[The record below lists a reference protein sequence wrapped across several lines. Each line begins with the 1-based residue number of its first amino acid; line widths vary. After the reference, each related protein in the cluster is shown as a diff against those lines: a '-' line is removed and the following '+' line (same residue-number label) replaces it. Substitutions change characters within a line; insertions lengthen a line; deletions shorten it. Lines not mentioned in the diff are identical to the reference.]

1 MVLNMLVSLQTYLI
15 CSPEPFLE
23 LVNNFIQEKDLKLIT
38 LQDTPQE
45 VSLLFIPLE
54 ISLLRP

>member
-1 MVLNMLVSLQTYLI
+1 MLVSLQNYLI

-23 LVNNFIQEKDLKLIT
+23 LVNDFIQEKDLKLVT
-38 LQDTPQE
+38 LQDASQG
-45 VSLLFIPLE
+45 VSLLFIPPE